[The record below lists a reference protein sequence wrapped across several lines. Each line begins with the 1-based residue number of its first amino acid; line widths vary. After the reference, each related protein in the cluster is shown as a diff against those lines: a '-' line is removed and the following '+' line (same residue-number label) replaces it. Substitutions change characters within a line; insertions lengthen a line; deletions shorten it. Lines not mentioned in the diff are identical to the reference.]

1 MSIQSFQCAET
12 ESFFNGRTVKKFEGF
27 KKVAMRKLAMLDAAK
42 ALNDLRVPPAN
53 RLEPLRGD
61 REGQHSIRVNDQF
74 RVCFIWADAGPTN
87 VEICDYH

>member
-12 ESFFNGRTVKKFEGF
+12 ESFFNGSTVKKFEGF
-27 KKVAMRKLAMLDAAK
+27 QKVAMRKLAMLDAAK

-53 RLEPLRGD
+53 RLELLRGD

-74 RVCFIWADAGPTN
+74 RVCFTWSDAGPAN

>member
-12 ESFFNGRTVKKFEGF
+12 ESFFNGSTVKKFEIF
-27 KKVAMRKLAMLDAAK
+27 QKVAMRKLAMLDAAK

-53 RLEPLRGD
+53 RLELLRGD

-74 RVCFIWADAGPTN
+74 RVCFTWSDAGPAN